1 MKIKECNFSK
11 KQFLAIYEFLSMV
24 NETNNNLSSN
34 YKIDG
39 LQYFKDKNDIF
50 YASYCLSGYGNL
62 GFDTALKYIE
72 IDKEGQNIDLTK
84 IYDNISD
91 IARRFERYEEITL

>member
-24 NETNNNLSSN
+24 NETNNSLSSN

-39 LQYFKDKNDIF
+39 LQYFKDKNNVF
-50 YASYCLSGYGNL
+50 YASYCLSGYGNF
-62 GFDTALKYIE
+62 GFNTSLKYIE
-72 IDKEGQNIDLTK
+72 IDNEGQNIDLTK